1 MLRQGSSCCRWCQ
14 GPLPSCAAAA
24 QTQGLGSSPI
34 FIYFFFSWKMQFAFQ
49 QHFFK
54 KQQRVGAREVLQK
67 LHQTTLVMAAKF
79 LLQYI
84 FHLSNTKA
92 LALSRRLCT
101 ELDTSF
107 LTFQNRVK
115 YQVQFTIAKQVTA
128 RNCFTKPIFRGC
140 ETLQWALV
148 ASLRLPTPWA
158 ELLLPTPMG
167 AALWNAETACV
178 PAGVP

>member
-1 MLRQGSSCCRWCQ
+1 MVPRPPAFMCCSCTHS
-14 GPLPSCAAAA
+14 GPGELSN
-24 QTQGLGSSPI
+24 
-34 FIYFFFSWKMQFAFQ
+34 FYFFFSWKMQFAFQ

-54 KQQRVGAREVLQK
+54 KQQRVGAYEVLQK

-79 LLQYI
+79 LLQYV

-115 YQVQFTIAKQVTA
+115 YQVQFTTAKQVTA
-128 RNCFTKPIFRGC
+128 RNCFTKPIFRGS